1 MYNTIIVGARSA
13 GAALALMLARRGHKV
28 LMLDRATFPSDTMS
42 GHYIH
47 PAGVAW
53 LKRWGVFDR
62 LAATDTPPQQQMT
75 VDFGPI
81 ALTGTPAPM
90 GDGTTTGYA
99 PRRWLFDPLLATA
112 ASEAGATFWQ
122 GVTMRRPL
130 FERGNVVGIE
140 AVTSAGAPVE
150 LRAPLVVGADGK
162 RSRLARQVGAGFSRH
177 HQGTTCTFYAYWRG
191 FDAGHTHL
199 FVRDGRTVIVAPTN
213 GDETFIGVIWPVAA
227 FKTVRAA
234 LERQYLTEL
243 ECLPWIAARL
253 PVAER
258 ASQFIGTSDLD
269 GFLRRS
275 HGPGWALV
283 GDAGCHLDPITA
295 QGMTNAFLH
304 AELLADAVD
313 AGLRGSCPMAS
324 ALARYERLRD
334 AHVMPMFDLTADM
347 AQLRPPPPEM
357 AAHIGAMAGN
367 ATATAAFLGVM
378 AGSVPVEQV
387 FPPVDRQQ
395 VA

>member
-1 MYNTIIVGARSA
+1 MFDTIVVGARSA

-53 LKRWGVFDR
+53 LKRWGIHDA

-75 VDFGPI
+75 VDFGPV
-81 ALTGTPAPM
+81 ALTGAPAPM

-99 PRRWLFDPLLATA
+99 PRRWLFDQLLANA
-112 ASEAGATFWQ
+112 AQEAGATFWQ
-122 GVTMRRPL
+122 GVTMSRPL
-130 FERGNVVGIE
+130 IERGNVVGIE
-140 AVTSAGAPVE
+140 AVTSAGEPVE

-162 RSRLARQVGAGFSRH
+162 RSRVARQVGAGFSRH
-177 HQGTTCTFYAYWRG
+177 HPGTTCTFYAYWRG

-199 FVRDGRTVIVAPTN
+199 FVRDDRTVIVAPTN
-213 GDETFIGVIWPVAA
+213 GGETFIGAIWPVAA
-227 FKTVRAA
+227 FKAVRAD
-234 LERQYLTEL
+234 LERQYLAEL
-243 ECLPWIAARL
+243 GRLPWIAERL
-253 PVAER
+253 PAAER
-258 ASQFIGTSDLD
+258 ASQFVGTADLD
-269 GFLRRS
+269 GFLRKA

-295 QGMTNAFLH
+295 QGMTNAFVH
-304 AELLADAVD
+304 AEMLADAVD
-313 AGLRGSCPMAS
+313 TGLRGSILMSS

-347 AQLRPPPPEM
+347 AQLRPPPPDV
-357 AAHIGAMAGN
+357 AARIGAMAGN
-367 ATATAAFLGVM
+367 ATATAEFLGVM

-387 FPPVDRQQ
+387 FPPVDRQL